1 MKDIRLLRIGI
12 FSPDSASAEQCLIYI
27 RHQLL
32 SYFRE
37 NAGIVAMSRRAS
49 KGKYLDYCRIRI
61 KDGEDYLD
69 IVIEVCPFTENSR
82 GKRFHIL
89 IGEDICK
96 FFSVW
101 RDSLSTCL
109 VPNLSKTVYYRIQQS
124 GLGEKFIWNS
134 N

>member
-1 MKDIRLLRIGI
+1 MKDIRLFKIGI
-12 FSPDSASAEQCLIYI
+12 FSPDSASAEQCLMYI

-37 NAGIVAMSRRAS
+37 DAGIIAMSRKS
-49 KGKYLDYCRIRI
+49 TEGKYLDYCRIRV

-69 IVIEVCPFTENSR
+69 IIIEVCRFAENSR

-89 IGEDICK
+89 IAEDICK
-96 FFSVW
+96 NYNLW
-101 RDSLSTCL
+101 MDSLSFCSI
-109 VPNLSKTVYYRIQQS
+109 PGLSKTVYYRIQQS

>member
-1 MKDIRLLRIGI
+1 MKDIRLLKIGI

-27 RHQLL
+27 RNQLL

-37 NAGIVAMSRRAS
+37 DAGIIAMRRSRAES
-49 KGKYLDYCRIRI
+49 YCRIRV

-69 IVIEVCPFTENSR
+69 ILIEVCRFAENSR

-89 IGEDICK
+89 VAEDICK
-96 FFSVW
+96 NYNLW
-101 RDSLSTCL
+101 MDSLLFCSISG
-109 VPNLSKTVYYRIQQS
+109 LSKTVYYRIQQS
-124 GLGEKFIWNS
+124 GLGEKFIWNL